1 MSVTMS
7 MSQARAAVMAVV
19 NQIIADHADYPLVV
33 ETTNR
38 ALVDTTTQADP
49 FLQVSVTHLGGEQAE
64 LGQNPNIRYDGQ
76 IYISAVVKDGAG
88 VADAEALL
96 DFVLPY
102 FSTQSLGALQLQAA
116 VPIKGISRL
125 GLWYQPAIV
134 PFYYFSPAR

>member
-1 MSVTMS
+1 MIAMN

-19 NQIIADHADYPLVV
+19 QQIVTDHTAYPLVV
-33 ETTNR
+33 ETPNR
-38 ALVDTTTQADP
+38 ALVDLSTQTDP
-49 FLQVSVTHLGGEQAE
+49 FLQVSVTHMGGEQAE
-64 LGQNPNIRYDGQ
+64 LGSNPNIRHEGQ
-76 IYISAVVKDGAG
+76 IHIAAVVKSGAG

-102 FSTQSLGALQLQAA
+102 FSTQHLGALQCHAA
-116 VPIKGISRL
+116 VMVQGQARL

>member
-1 MSVTMS
+1 MSVTMNQ
-7 MSQARAAVMAVV
+7 SQARAAIMAIVD
-19 NQIIADHADYPLVV
+19 QIVIDHTDYPLVV

-38 ALVDTTTQADP
+38 AVVNLATQADP
-49 FLQVSVTHLGGEQAE
+49 FLQISVQHLHGEQAE
-64 LGQNPNIRYDGQ
+64 LGFNPNIRNDGQ
-76 IYISAVVKDGAG
+76 ILISAVVKEGAG

-102 FSTQSLGALQLQAA
+102 FSTQAFGVLQCEAA
-116 VPIKGISRL
+116 ARVRGRSHL